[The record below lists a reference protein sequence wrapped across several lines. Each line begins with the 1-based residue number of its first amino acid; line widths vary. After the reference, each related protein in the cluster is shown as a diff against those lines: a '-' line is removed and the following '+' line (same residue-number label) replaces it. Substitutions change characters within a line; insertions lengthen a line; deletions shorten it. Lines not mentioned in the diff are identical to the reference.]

1 MGALHRLLRDRLGTT
16 LARPALRRV
25 HEASAGNPFY
35 AVELV
40 RALERS
46 GGWIRPGHPLP
57 VPETLEA
64 ILHERIDALPT
75 SVRQVLAAAAALRR
89 PTESMLGDWPALEQ
103 ASEAGLIEQIG
114 RASCRERVL

>member
-25 HEASAGNPFY
+25 HEASGGNPFY
-35 AVELV
+35 ALELV
-40 RALERS
+40 RALESS

-64 ILHERIDALPT
+64 ILHERIEALPAERT
-75 SVRQVLAAAAALRR
+75 RSPRRGGGAEAADRVACSETGPRWSRR
-89 PTESMLGDWPALEQ
+89 PR
-103 ASEAGLIEQIG
+103 
-114 RASCRERVL
+114 RA